1 MSFLRYLPAAL
12 PALLAAVPAQASAGT
27 PLPEPSSLL
36 LLGMGIAGVVL
47 GRKFSSKGGG
57 D

>member
-1 MSFLRYLPAAL
+1 MFPFRYLPVIV
-12 PALLAAVPAQASAGT
+12 PALMAAVPAHAAAGT

-47 GRKFSSKGGG
+47 GRRMASRNTQ